1 MLINLIFLSL
11 KKNLSYM
18 HMTVDQLIG
27 GGKKKVSCS
36 LLSSPTCLHF
46 FSKGFIILWKI
57 LMSI

>member
-18 HMTVDQLIG
+18 HMTVDQLIEKK
-27 GGKKKVSCS
+27 KKKVSCS
-36 LLSSPTCLHF
+36 LLSSLSCLHF
-46 FSKGFIILWKI
+46 LWKGFIILWKI

>member
-18 HMTVDQLIG
+18 HMTVDQIIE
-27 GGKKKVSCS
+27 KREEVVSCS
-36 LLSSPTCLHF
+36 LLSPPTCLHF
-46 FSKGFIILWKI
+46 LWKGFIILWKI